1 MRRGG
6 IRIPRTERIAYAKA
20 QGKRE
25 NFCFRRNEMKFGVAG
40 NAKEKG
46 VLQDDFGE
54 VDRGRMT
61 HGASES

>member
-1 MRRGG
+1 
-6 IRIPRTERIAYAKA
+6 
-20 QGKRE
+20 
-25 NFCFRRNEMKFGVAG
+25 MKFGVAG